1 MLSMTGYGVARASS
15 GQAQVVVETRAVNHR
30 FLEVRARA
38 ASGLS
43 DHVPILEEVG
53 RARGQRGRLEIS
65 ARIEGSIGGTI
76 RLDTSRATAAMR
88 DLAALVQQLG
98 RSEQVPLSL
107 LSTVPDLF
115 VDDATRD
122 SQGLAGTVR
131 EAVSLAL
138 DQLEAMRRTEGA
150 ALAEDLSRR
159 LAKIDALASAV
170 LARGDEAIDIAR
182 ARLKTRIERLLR
194 GTGVALD
201 EARLEHE
208 VAMLA
213 DRSDVAEELTRL
225 QSHTSQMA
233 ALLQQESEPVG
244 RRIEFLLQEMGR
256 EINTLG
262 SKATDLEITSA
273 VLELKAELERM
284 REQAQ
289 NIL

>member
-15 GQAQVVVETRAVNHR
+15 GRAQVVVEARAVNHR

-43 DHVPILEEVG
+43 DHTPVLEEVG

-65 ARIEGSIGGTI
+65 ARLEGSIGGNI
-76 RLDTSRATAAMR
+76 RLDAARAASAMR
-88 DLAALVQQLG
+88 DLAALVKDLG
-98 RSEQVPLSL
+98 RAEQVPLSL
-107 LSTVPDLF
+107 LSAVPDLF

-122 SQGLAGTVR
+122 SQGLAATVR
-131 EAVSLAL
+131 EAANLAL
-138 DQLEAMRRTEGA
+138 DQLEAMRRSEGT
-150 ALAEDLSRR
+150 ALAEDIARR
-159 LAKIDALASAV
+159 LTRIHTLSSTV
-170 LARGDEAIDIAR
+170 LARGDEAIDAAR

-225 QSHTSQMA
+225 QSHIGQMA
-233 ALLQQESEPVG
+233 ALLKLETEPVG

>member
-1 MLSMTGYGVARASS
+1 MTGYGVARASS
-15 GQAQVVVETRAVNHR
+15 GQAQVIVEARAVNHR

-38 ASGLS
+38 AGGLS
-43 DHVPILEEVG
+43 DHTQVLEEVG
-53 RARGQRGRLEIS
+53 RARGQRGRLELT
-65 ARIEGSIGGTI
+65 ARIEGSIGGSI
-76 RLDTSRATAAMR
+76 RLDAARATSALR
-88 DLAALVQQLG
+88 DLATLVQQLG

-131 EAVSLAL
+131 EAANLAL
-138 DQLEAMRRTEGA
+138 DQLEEMRRAEGA
-150 ALAEDLSRR
+150 ALAEDIGKR
-159 LAKIDALASAV
+159 LARIDALANTV
-170 LARGDEAIDIAR
+170 LARGDEAIDAAR

-201 EARLEHE
+201 EVRLEHE

-225 QSHTSQMA
+225 QSHVGQMT
-233 ALLQQESEPVG
+233 ALVKMETEPVG

>member
-15 GQAQVVVETRAVNHR
+15 GQAQVVVEARAVNHR

-38 ASGLS
+38 AGGLS
-43 DHVPILEEVG
+43 DHTQVLEEVG
-53 RARGQRGRLEIS
+53 RARGQRGRLELT

-76 RLDTSRATAAMR
+76 RLDAARATSALR
-88 DLAALVQQLG
+88 DLALLVQQLG

-115 VDDATRD
+115 VDDATRE
-122 SQGLAGTVR
+122 SQELGGTVR
-131 EAVSLAL
+131 DAANLAL
-138 DQLEAMRRTEGA
+138 DQLEAMRRAEGA
-150 ALAEDLSRR
+150 ALAEDIGRR
-159 LAKIDALASAV
+159 LARIDALASMV
-170 LARGDEAIDIAR
+170 LARGDEAIDAAR

-201 EARLEHE
+201 EVRLEHE

-225 QSHTSQMA
+225 QSHTSQMG
-233 ALLQQESEPVG
+233 ALLKVETEPVG

>member
-1 MLSMTGYGVARASS
+1 MLSMTGYGVARVGS
-15 GQAQVVVETRAVNHR
+15 GQAQVVVEARAVNHR

-43 DHVPILEEVG
+43 DHTQVLEEVG
-53 RARGQRGRLEIS
+53 RARGQRGRLEIT
-65 ARIEGSIGGTI
+65 ARLDGSLGGNI
-76 RLDTSRATAAMR
+76 RLDAARATQAMR
-88 DLAALVQQLG
+88 DLAALVAQLG
-98 RSEQVPLSL
+98 RAEPVPLSL
-107 LSTVPDLF
+107 LSAVPDLF
-115 VDDATRD
+115 VDDASRD
-122 SQGLAGTVR
+122 ARDLAGVVR
-131 EAVSLAL
+131 QAANGAL

-150 ALAEDLSRR
+150 ALAEDIEKR
-159 LAKIDALASAV
+159 LAKVDALASGV
-170 LARGDEAIDIAR
+170 LARGDEAVDAAR
-182 ARLKTRIERLLR
+182 ARLKVRIERLLR

-213 DRSDVAEELTRL
+213 ERSDVAEELTRL
-225 QSHTSQMA
+225 QSHTSQLG
-233 ALLQQESEPVG
+233 ALLKQGDEPVG

>member
-15 GQAQVVVETRAVNHR
+15 GQAQVVVEARAVNHR

-38 ASGLS
+38 AAGLS
-43 DHVPILEEVG
+43 DHTPVLEEVG
-53 RARGQRGRLEIS
+53 RARGQRGRIEIS
-65 ARIEGSIGGTI
+65 ARIEGSVGGNI
-76 RLDTSRATAAMR
+76 RLDTARAASAMR
-88 DLAALVQQLG
+88 DLAALVTQLG
-98 RSEQVPLSL
+98 RAEQVPLSL
-107 LSTVPDLF
+107 LSAVPDLF

-122 SQGLAGTVR
+122 SQGLASAVR
-131 EAVSLAL
+131 AAANHAL
-138 DQLEAMRRTEGA
+138 DQLEAMRRSEGA
-150 ALAEDLSRR
+150 ALAEDIERR
-159 LAKIDALASAV
+159 LAKIDTLANAV
-170 LARGDEAIDIAR
+170 LARGEEAVQGAR
-182 ARLKTRIERLLR
+182 TRLKARIDRLLR

-213 DRSDVAEELTRL
+213 DRSDIAEELTRL

-233 ALLQQESEPVG
+233 ALIRLETEPVG

>member
-1 MLSMTGYGVARASS
+1 MLSMTGYGVARVGS
-15 GQAQVVVETRAVNHR
+15 GQAQVVVEARAVNHR

-43 DHVPILEEVG
+43 DHTQVLEEVG
-53 RARGQRGRLEIS
+53 RARGQRGRLEIT
-65 ARIEGSIGGTI
+65 ARLDGSLGGNI
-76 RLDTSRATAAMR
+76 RLDAARATQAMR
-88 DLAALVQQLG
+88 DLAALVAQLG
-98 RSEQVPLSL
+98 RAEPVPLSL
-107 LSTVPDLF
+107 LSAVPDLF
-115 VDDATRD
+115 VDDASRD
-122 SQGLAGTVR
+122 ASDLAGVVR
-131 EAVSLAL
+131 QAANGAL

-150 ALAEDLSRR
+150 ALAEDIEKR
-159 LAKIDALASAV
+159 LAKVDALASGV
-170 LARGDEAIDIAR
+170 LARGDEAVDAAR
-182 ARLKTRIERLLR
+182 ARLKVRIERLLR

-213 DRSDVAEELTRL
+213 ERSDVAEELTRL
-225 QSHTSQMA
+225 QSHTSQLG
-233 ALLQQESEPVG
+233 ALLKQGDEPVG

>member
-1 MLSMTGYGVARASS
+1 MLSMTGYGVARVSS
-15 GQAQVVVETRAVNHR
+15 GQAQVVVEARAVNHR

-43 DHVPILEEVG
+43 DHTQVLEEVG
-53 RARGQRGRLEIS
+53 RARGQRGRLELT
-65 ARIEGSIGGTI
+65 AKLEGSIGGNI
-76 RLDTSRATAAMR
+76 RLDAARATAAMR
-88 DLAALVQQLG
+88 DLAALVAQLG
-98 RSEQVPLSL
+98 RAETVPLSL
-107 LSTVPDLF
+107 LSAVPDLF
-115 VDDATRD
+115 VDEAARD
-122 SQGLAGTVR
+122 SKGLLDAVR
-131 EAVSLAL
+131 KAANGAL
-138 DQLEAMRRTEGA
+138 DQLEAMRRSEGA
-150 ALAEDLSRR
+150 ALADDIARR
-159 LAKIDALASAV
+159 LTKIDGLASAV
-170 LARGDEAIDIAR
+170 LARGDEAIDAAR

-201 EARLEHE
+201 ETRLEHE

-225 QSHTSQMA
+225 QSHTSQLA
-233 ALLQQESEPVG
+233 ALLKQGDEPVG

>member
-15 GQAQVVVETRAVNHR
+15 GHAQVIVEARAVNHR
-30 FLEVRARA
+30 FLEVRVRA
-38 ASGLS
+38 AGGLA
-43 DHVPILEEVG
+43 DHAQVLEEVG
-53 RARGQRGRLEIS
+53 RARGQRGRLDLT

-76 RLDTSRATAAMR
+76 RLDAARATAALR

-107 LSTVPDLF
+107 LSAVPDLF

-131 EAVSLAL
+131 EAANAAL
-138 DQLEAMRRTEGA
+138 DQLEAMRRTEGT
-150 ALAEDLSRR
+150 ALAEDIGRR
-159 LAKIDALASAV
+159 LTRIDGLASTV
-170 LARGDEAIDIAR
+170 LARGDEAIDAAR

-201 EARLEHE
+201 EVRLEHE

-225 QSHTSQMA
+225 QSHVSQMA
-233 ALLQQESEPVG
+233 ALLKVETEPVG

>member
-15 GQAQVVVETRAVNHR
+15 GQAQVIVEARAVNHR

-43 DHVPILEEVG
+43 DHTPILEEVG

-65 ARIEGSIGGTI
+65 ARLEGSVGGAI
-76 RLDTSRATAAMR
+76 RLDAARATAALR

-107 LSTVPDLF
+107 LSSVPDLF

-131 EAVSLAL
+131 QAATLAL
-138 DQLEAMRRTEGA
+138 DQLEAMRRTEGT
-150 ALAEDLSRR
+150 ALAEDLGRR
-159 LAKIDALASAV
+159 LAKIEALASQV
-170 LARGDEAIDIAR
+170 LTRGDEAIDAAR

-201 EARLEHE
+201 ETRLEHE
-208 VAMLA
+208 VALLA

-225 QSHTSQMA
+225 QSHIGQMT
-233 ALLQQESEPVG
+233 ALLKLESEPVG

>member
-15 GQAQVVVETRAVNHR
+15 GQAQVIVEARAVNHR

-38 ASGLS
+38 AGGLS
-43 DHVPILEEVG
+43 DHTQVLEEVG
-53 RARGQRGRLEIS
+53 RARGQRGRLELT
-65 ARIEGSIGGTI
+65 ARIEGSIGGSI
-76 RLDTSRATAAMR
+76 RLDAARATSALR

-122 SQGLAGTVR
+122 SQDLAGIVR
-131 EAVSLAL
+131 EAANLAI
-138 DQLEAMRRTEGA
+138 DQLEAMRRAEGA
-150 ALAEDLSRR
+150 ALAEDIGKR
-159 LAKIDALASAV
+159 LARIDALATTV
-170 LARGDEAIDIAR
+170 LARGDEAIDAAR
-182 ARLKTRIERLLR
+182 ARLKMRIERLLR

-201 EARLEHE
+201 EVRLEHE

-225 QSHTSQMA
+225 QSHVGQMS
-233 ALLQQESEPVG
+233 ALLKMEAEPVG